1 MTVTHRPLTKAGHCI
16 FARMRTL
23 KHVVANGRCPIAI
36 ACDRKDAIAMKIE
49 SSALQMSAAYSA
61 SKCLIF
67 ETTVTESAVNG
78 TLQQAEKNSGKEE
91 QTESGSLSMDEQA
104 GLLNARQKSSLIS
117 ISRPRKI
124 SPALGTQELKQR
136 LVRHIIEM
144 MNDLITGGKNVKRFK
159 SRADY
164 LTDSTV
170 ANQSNSRTYQYQTW
184 YRSEQTSITYAEEET
199 TTFDTM
205 GIVKTEDGRE
215 LPFSLSLSM
224 SRSFLQQ
231 TSASVFE
238 STEVMVMR
246 DPLVI
251 NLKTSTASIS
261 DQKFLFDIDC
271 DGVRDEISSL
281 GKGSGFLALD
291 KNGDGIINDGSELF
305 GTQSGNG
312 FADLAAYDMDGNG
325 WIDENDS
332 IFSKLKVWTKD
343 SEGKDVLLSLKEA
356 DVGAIFLGSVSTGFD
371 MNDAETNDTNARI
384 QSTGIYLHES
394 TGEAGTVQHVD
405 FAV

>member
-1 MTVTHRPLTKAGHCI
+1 
-16 FARMRTL
+16 MRTL

-124 SPALGTQELKQR
+124 SPTLGTQELKQR

-144 MNDLITGGKNVKRFK
+144 MNDLITGGKNIKRFK

-271 DGVRDEISSL
+271 DGVQDEISSL

>member
-1 MTVTHRPLTKAGHCI
+1 
-16 FARMRTL
+16 MRTL

>member
-1 MTVTHRPLTKAGHCI
+1 
-16 FARMRTL
+16 
-23 KHVVANGRCPIAI
+23 
-36 ACDRKDAIAMKIE
+36 MKIE

>member
-1 MTVTHRPLTKAGHCI
+1 
-16 FARMRTL
+16 MRTL

-124 SPALGTQELKQR
+124 SPTLGTQELKQR